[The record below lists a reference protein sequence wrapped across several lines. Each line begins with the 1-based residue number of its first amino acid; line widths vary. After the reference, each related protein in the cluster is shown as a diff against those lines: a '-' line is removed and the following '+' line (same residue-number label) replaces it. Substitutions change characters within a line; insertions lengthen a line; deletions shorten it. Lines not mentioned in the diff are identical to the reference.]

1 MKRLTSLVVMTL
13 LVLGCSSVFAHA
25 APSGPVQ
32 FGFIDASGN
41 VFCDY
46 EEFSYGSTL
55 ASGID
60 VQSPCLPGLA
70 DGTMLGVVTT
80 VPAGSGLPVTGPI
93 VMLADAGA
101 DGFGYYEGVEVLILT
116 KTKASLT
123 KFGWETFFNFAD
135 DPIIY
140 LSDWGYLTKHNGPI
154 GPLAEGQ
161 SSTMRIT
168 ALPAG
173 FKKPATK

>member
-1 MKRLTSLVVMTL
+1 MKRLAGFVVMTL
-13 LVLGCSSVFAHA
+13 LVLGCSSVFVHA

-32 FGFIDASGN
+32 FGLMDSSGT

-46 EEFSYGSTL
+46 IEFSYGSTL

-60 VQSPCLPGLA
+60 VQSVCLPGLA

-80 VPAGSGLPVTGPI
+80 IPGGSGLPVTGPI
-93 VMLADAGA
+93 VMLADAGEDA
-101 DGFGYYEGVEVLILT
+101 FGYAGYEVLIVA

-123 KFGWETFFNFAD
+123 KFGWETLFVLAD
-135 DPIIY
+135 DPVIY
-140 LSDWGYLTKHNGPI
+140 LGDWGYLTKHNGPI

-173 FKKPATK
+173 FHKPSTK